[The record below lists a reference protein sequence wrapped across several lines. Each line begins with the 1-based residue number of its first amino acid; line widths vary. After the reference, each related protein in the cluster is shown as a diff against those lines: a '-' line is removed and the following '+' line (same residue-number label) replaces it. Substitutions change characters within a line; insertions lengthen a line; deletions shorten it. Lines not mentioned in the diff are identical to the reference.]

1 MGYRHRLGKRR
12 TAGLHSGTPGLAT
25 APGADPAAARETLA
39 DCALV
44 AFTRYNG
51 DNNPMPTPGTP
62 TDEVQRHP
70 KIRIAHLKTA
80 KPPRFEREGSLGTFE
95 SRRPSI
101 R

>member
-1 MGYRHRLGKRR
+1 MVYRQSLGKRR
-12 TAGLHSGTPGLAT
+12 TAGLLCGTPSLTT
-25 APGADPAAARETLA
+25 APVADSATTPLA
-39 DCALV
+39 DCAPV

-51 DNNPMPTPGTP
+51 DNNPMPTPGPP

-70 KIRIAHLKTA
+70 KIKIAHPETA
-80 KPPRFEREGSLGTFE
+80 EPPRFEREGSLGTLE